1 MLSSG
6 RNAAGPCHSPCRHGP
21 KPIPHLIR
29 GMSHPLLLDTQ
40 VVPTIASHFALST
53 SDLSCNLSPPLP
65 QELRPRSEL
74 ERSRRARGPLS
85 AENNLLRW
93 GADRPPREAGT
104 SRRLP
109 RPQQPPPS
117 PSSPTLLSEHDLRP
131 NKQHRPSAPSVS
143 PPCPAKPAPRT
154 PLAPSRYPLSF
165 PCLFA
170 RILFTHPLPSL
181 ASLAGSRRTVA
192 RGAPTLRTVALATL
206 WVPSHVCGRSGH
218 VLCEVD
224 AHALCLAVLRARG
237 AEQFACRVVHPCS
250 VVPRLPVRASRC
262 GCML

>member
-1 MLSSG
+1 MAPRGWACLSGLPAPPLLHLRRRRRADVVEMVELAGLRGHDVRRLSELLMLSSG
-6 RNAAGPCHSPCRHGP
+6 RNLAGPCHSPCRHGP

-29 GMSHPLLLDTQ
+29 GMSHPLLLGTQ
-40 VVPTIASHFALST
+40 VVRTIASHFALST
-53 SDLSCNLSPPLP
+53 SDLSCNLPPPLP

-131 NKQHRPSAPSVS
+131 NIDPPRP
-143 PPCPAKPAPRT
+143 R
-154 PLAPSRYPLSF
+154 
-165 PCLFA
+165 
-170 RILFTHPLPSL
+170 
-181 ASLAGSRRTVA
+181 
-192 RGAPTLRTVALATL
+192 
-206 WVPSHVCGRSGH
+206 
-218 VLCEVD
+218 
-224 AHALCLAVLRARG
+224 
-237 AEQFACRVVHPCS
+237 
-250 VVPRLPVRASRC
+250 
-262 GCML
+262 